1 MVKNTKKTQ
10 SRIQRQKLEQRA
22 RLWPDLD
29 EQRLWSYKK
38 SDGWL
43 NVPRSFP
50 LILRIMDMLAPKGKP
65 VSQTYLD
72 LWCRTYEDSFVVV
85 ADPRAMAFY
94 SGFTGERAE
103 STWRMTTW
111 GVVRLQAKLVEHV
124 ICVFARDQV
133 LSAVC
138 CLECCN
144 CGFVGHL
151 NVERQRFV
159 FGNAHQQQSDCIGH
173 RQSQGLQDFDGFGFH
188 LFVDPRT
195 DDLFRGHRCLLLASV
210 ATL

>member
-29 EQRLWSYKK
+29 EQRLWRYEK

-72 LWCRTYEDSFVVV
+72 LWCRTYGDSFVVV

-103 STWRMTTW
+103 STWRTRM
-111 GVVRLQAKLVEHV
+111 KLLNELGFICIKEGASGPINYVLIYNPYHV
-124 ICVFARDQV
+124 IKCHFEQGKVNDAAYNALTSRALEIRATD
-133 LSAVC
+133 LDDDIEALMPSATRRPG
-138 CLECCN
+138 ES
-144 CGFVGHL
+144 
-151 NVERQRFV
+151 ED
-159 FGNAHQQQSDCIGH
+159 A
-173 RQSQGLQDFDGFGFH
+173 
-188 LFVDPRT
+188 P
-195 DDLFRGHRCLLLASV
+195 
-210 ATL
+210 